1 MKNIIIP
8 TLCAI
13 CALPVFTEPA
23 QAAVVRP
30 VVTQETDIKLPEIWQ
45 NIPMQERLQYIR
57 AAEMDATRALAEHI
71 MGATVEGD
79 TTVRDLTAAD
89 DQVTGYIVAFLKGV
103 RNTEQP
109 TYFEDGRIEIVRAV
123 NISKLIEQL
132 RTKTNVSGKK
142 LSVSTTTRK
151 ETETVE
157 ALGNAAI
164 PGTLGHKRVLSKRAA
179 EMDVYRLL
187 AERVAGLE
195 ISGKTTVRDF
205 AVDSDVIKA
214 SMIHTIKGADFTNI
228 SYGSDGITR
237 VTAKLKVAPLVRVI
251 VRERE
256 SNGKTLNVQETV
268 KEMVLE
274 ETGQGT
280 IAESDKNE
288 PTSAETTVEVIV
300 TSVLR

>member
-8 TLCAI
+8 TLC
-13 CALPVFTEPA
+13 VFCTLSGVSTPCT
-23 QAAVVRP
+23 AAVVRP
-30 VVTQETDIKLPEIWQ
+30 VVTQDAAIKLPEIWK
-45 NIPMQERLQYIR
+45 NIPTQERLQYIR

-71 MGATVEGD
+71 MGVTVEGD

-89 DQVTGYIVAFLKGV
+89 DQVNGYIVAFLKGV
-103 RNTEQP
+103 RNSEAP
-109 TYFEDGRIEIVRAV
+109 TYFDDGRVEIVRSV
-123 NISKLIEQL
+123 NVSKLIEQL
-132 RTKTNVSGKK
+132 RTKTNISGKK
-142 LSVSTTTRK
+142 LSVSTTTRT
-151 ETETVE
+151 ETRTVE

-164 PGTLGHKRVLSKRAA
+164 PGSLGHKRILSKRAA

-214 SMIHTIKGADFTNI
+214 TMIHTIQGAEFTNI

-237 VTAKLKVAPLVRVI
+237 VSAKLKVAPLVRVI

-268 KEMVLE
+268 KELVLE

-280 IAESDKNE
+280 IANSDKGE
-288 PTSAETTVEVIV
+288 PAIAETSVEVIV
-300 TSVLR
+300 SSVLR